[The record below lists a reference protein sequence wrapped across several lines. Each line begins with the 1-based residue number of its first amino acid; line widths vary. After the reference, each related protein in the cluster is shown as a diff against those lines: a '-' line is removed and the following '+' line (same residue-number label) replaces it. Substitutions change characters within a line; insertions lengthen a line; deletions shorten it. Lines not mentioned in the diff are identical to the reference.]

1 MNLIVAADKNWAIGN
16 KGRLLVTIPEDQEL
30 FRQETLGKVIVMGR
44 KTMESL
50 PGGQALP
57 GRTNVVLTRNR
68 DYKKKGVTAVHGMD
82 EALSFLK
89 QFPDDDIYIIGGEEI
104 YRQFLPYCRTAHVT
118 RIDYA
123 YEADTHFPDLDQD
136 PDWQVTAESDEQT
149 YFSLCY
155 EFCRYDRKMEEKTY
169 EKKE

>member
-1 MNLIVAADKNWAIGN
+1 
-16 KGRLLVTIPEDQEL
+16 
-30 FRQETLGKVIVMGR
+30 
-44 KTMESL
+44 MESL

-57 GRTNVVLTRNR
+57 DVPMWSSQGTGII
-68 DYKKKGVTAVHGMD
+68 KKGVTAVHGMD

-155 EFCRYDRKMEEKTY
+155 EFCRYDRKMEEKNIR
-169 EKKE
+169 KKRITVDINWRT

>member
-16 KGRLLVTIPEDQEL
+16 RGRLLVTIPEDQKL

-89 QFPDDDIYIIGGEEI
+89 QFPDDDINIIGGGEI
-104 YRQFLPYCRTAHVT
+104 YAALLPYCSRCAIT
-118 RIDYA
+118 RV
-123 YEADTHFPDLDQD
+123 YEER
-136 PDWQVTAESDEQT
+136 ESDAFFPNLDAMPEWRVFRSEAILLEGDTAYQ
-149 YFSLCY
+149 F
-155 EFCRYDRKMEEKTY
+155 MEYIRREP
-169 EKKE
+169 

>member
-1 MNLIVAADKNWAIGN
+1 M
-16 KGRLLVTIPEDQEL
+16 
-30 FRQETLGKVIVMGR
+30 
-44 KTMESL
+44 
-50 PGGQALP
+50 
-57 GRTNVVLTRNR
+57 VLTRNK

-123 YEADTHFPDLDQD
+123 YEADTHFPDLDRD

>member
-1 MNLIVAADKNWAIGN
+1 MCSSDL
-16 KGRLLVTIPEDQEL
+16 
-30 FRQETLGKVIVMGR
+30 
-44 KTMESL
+44 
-50 PGGQALP
+50 
-57 GRTNVVLTRNR
+57 

-136 PDWQVTAESDEQT
+136 PDWKVTAESDEQT

>member
-16 KGRLLVTIPEDQEL
+16 RGRLLVDD
-30 FRQETLGKVIVMGR
+30 
-44 KTMESL
+44 
-50 PGGQALP
+50 PGGPEAVP
-57 GRTNVVLTRNR
+57 PGDSGKGHRHGKEDHGEPAGRPGPSGRTNVVLTRNR
-68 DYKKKGVTAVHGMD
+68 DYKKRD
-82 EALSFLK
+82 ENSGPRDGRGPFLFK
-89 QFPDDDIYIIGGEEI
+89 QFPDDDIYIIGGGEI

>member
-16 KGRLLVTIPEDQEL
+16 KGRLLVTIPEDQKL

-104 YRQFLPYCRTAHVT
+104 YL
-118 RIDYA
+118 
-123 YEADTHFPDLDQD
+123 
-136 PDWQVTAESDEQT
+136 
-149 YFSLCY
+149 SLIHI
-155 EFCRYDRKMEEKTY
+155 
-169 EKKE
+169 

>member
-16 KGRLLVTIPEDQEL
+16 KGRLLVTIPE
-30 FRQETLGKVIVMGR
+30 
-44 KTMESL
+44 
-50 PGGQALP
+50 ALP

-136 PDWQVTAESDEQT
+136 PDWQESDEQT